1 MAELGNT
8 ISRLSTSVSL
18 FVLPKTLDAT
28 TLNNPAALLAL
39 AQQSAKI
46 GGVQSFT
53 QTQRRNTDFRF
64 ELDSDKQG
72 KPVERLPRTVDEYSL
87 HADRVMLYQSD
98 ALEALGISGDDIVN
112 NNAPIG
118 ILKQE
123 IAPAGSG
130 IPTKSTIFTG
140 VWIHSVGA
148 TYNINGGD
156 LRILGAVDFGY
167 TGSTVV
173 GEPA

>member
-1 MAELGNT
+1 LAELGST
-8 ISRLSTSVSL
+8 IARLSTSVSL
-18 FVLPKTLDAT
+18 FVLPQSLSAS
-28 TLNNPAALLAL
+28 TLNNPTALLAL
-39 AQQSAKI
+39 AQNSTKI
-46 GGVQSFT
+46 GAVQSFT

-64 ELDSDKQG
+64 ELDSDQQG

-87 HADRVMLYQSD
+87 HADRVMLYSSD
-98 ALEALGISGDDIVN
+98 VLEILGITADDIVN

-123 IAPAGSG
+123 VAPAGSG

-140 VWIHSVGA
+140 VWIHSVSA

-156 LRILGAVDFGY
+156 LRVMEGVDMGY
-167 TGSTVV
+167 TGSTVI

>member
-8 ISRLSTSVSL
+8 QARLSTSVSL
-18 FVLPKTLDAT
+18 FVLPKSLNST

-39 AQQSAKI
+39 ATSSTKI
-46 GGVQSFT
+46 GAVQSFT
-53 QTQRRNTDFRF
+53 QTQRRDADYRF

-72 KPVERLPRTVDEYSL
+72 KPTELLARTISEYSL
-87 HADRVMLYQSD
+87 RAQRVMLYQSD
-98 ALEALGISGDDIVN
+98 ALEILGISGDDIVN

-140 VWIHSVGA
+140 VLITSVGA
-148 TYNINGGD
+148 TYNISGGD
-156 LRILGAVDFGY
+156 LRVLEDVDMKY
-167 TGSTVV
+167 VSSVV
-173 GEPA
+173 IGEPA

>member
-1 MAELGNT
+1 LAELGNT
-8 ISRLSTSVSL
+8 QARLSTSVSL
-18 FVLPKTLDAT
+18 FVLPQNLDST
-28 TLNNPAALLAL
+28 TLNNPAALLSL
-39 AQQSAKI
+39 AQQSTKI
-46 GGVQSFT
+46 GAVQSFT

-64 ELDSDKQG
+64 ELDSDQQG
-72 KPVERLPRTVDEYSL
+72 LPVERLPRTVDEYSL
-87 HADRVMLYQSD
+87 HADRVMLYASD
-98 ALEALGISGDDIVN
+98 AFEILGISGDNIVN

-140 VWIHSVGA
+140 VYIHSVGA

-156 LRILGAVDFGY
+156 LRVLEAVDFGF
-167 TGSTVV
+167 TGLTVV

>member
-8 ISRLSTSVSL
+8 SARLSTSVSL
-18 FVLPKTLDAT
+18 FLLPQGLNST
-28 TLNNPAALLAL
+28 TLNNPAALLSL
-39 AQQSAKI
+39 AQQSTKLGSI
-46 GGVQSFT
+46 QSFT

-64 ELDSDKQG
+64 ELDSDQQG

-87 HADRVMLYQSD
+87 HADKVMLYVAD
-98 ALEALGISGDDIVN
+98 ALESLGISGDDIVN
-112 NNAPIG
+112 NNQPIA

-130 IPTKSTIFTG
+130 VPTKSTIFTG

-148 TYNINGGD
+148 TYNISGGD
-156 LRILGAVDFGY
+156 LRVLEAVDFGY

>member
-8 ISRLSTSVSL
+8 NARLSTSVSL
-18 FVLPKTLDAT
+18 FVLPKSLDQT
-28 TLNNPAALLAL
+28 TLNNPVALLAL
-39 AQQSAKI
+39 ATGSSKI
-46 GGVQSFT
+46 GAIQSFT

-72 KPVERLPRTVDEYSL
+72 KPVERLPRTVDEYSIK
-87 HADRVMLYQSD
+87 AQRVMLYVSD
-98 ALEALGISGDDIVN
+98 ALEVLGITGDDIVN

-130 IPTKSTIFTG
+130 VPTKSTIFTG

-148 TYNINGGD
+148 TYNISGGD
-156 LRILGAVDFGY
+156 LRVLEDVDFGY
-167 TGSTVV
+167 TGSTIV

>member
-8 ISRLSTSVSL
+8 NARLSTSVSL
-18 FVLPKTLDAT
+18 FVLPKSLDQT

-39 AQQSAKI
+39 ATGTSKI
-46 GGVQSFT
+46 GAIQSFT

-64 ELDSDKQG
+64 ELDSDKEG
-72 KPVERLPRTVDEYSL
+72 KPVERLPRTVDEYSIK
-87 HADRVMLYQSD
+87 AQRVMLYVSD
-98 ALEALGISGDDIVN
+98 ALEVLGITGDDIVN

-130 IPTKSTIFTG
+130 VPTKSTIFTG

-148 TYNINGGD
+148 TYNISGGD
-156 LRILGAVDFGY
+156 LRVLEDVDFGY
-167 TGSTVV
+167 TGSTIV

>member
-8 ISRLSTSVSL
+8 NARLSTSISL
-18 FVLPKTLDAT
+18 FALPKSLDQT

-39 AQQSAKI
+39 AQKSTKI
-46 GGVQSFT
+46 GAVQSFT

-64 ELDSDKQG
+64 ELDSDSQG
-72 KPVERLPRTVDEYSL
+72 KPVERLPRTVDEYSIR
-87 HADRVMLYQSD
+87 AQRVMLYVSD
-98 ALEALGISGDDIVN
+98 ALEVLGITGDDIVN

-130 IPTKSTIFTG
+130 VPTKSTIFTG

-148 TYNINGGD
+148 TYNISGGD
-156 LRILGAVDFGY
+156 LRVLEDVDFGY

>member
-8 ISRLSTSVSL
+8 QARLSTSVSL
-18 FVLPKTLDAT
+18 FILPQNLNAT
-28 TLNNPAALLAL
+28 TLNNPSALLSL
-39 AQQSAKI
+39 AQQSTKI
-46 GGVQSFT
+46 GAVQSFT
-53 QTQRRNTDFRF
+53 QTQRRDADFRF

-72 KPVERLPRTVDEYSL
+72 KPVELLPRTVSDYSL
-87 HADRVMLYQSD
+87 RAQRVMLYSSD
-98 ALEALGISGDDIVN
+98 ALEILGITADDIVN
-112 NNAPIG
+112 NNQPIG

-123 IAPAGSG
+123 ISPAGSG

-140 VWIHSVGA
+140 VLITSVGA
-148 TYNINGGD
+148 TYNISGGD
-156 LRILGAVDFGY
+156 LRVLEDVDMKY

>member
-8 ISRLSTSVSL
+8 QARLSTSVSL
-18 FVLPKTLDAT
+18 FVLPKSLNST

-39 AQQSAKI
+39 ATSSTKI
-46 GGVQSFT
+46 GAVQSFT
-53 QTQRRNTDFRF
+53 QTQRRDADFRF
-64 ELDSDKQG
+64 ELDSDTQG
-72 KPVERLPRTVDEYSL
+72 KPTELLPRTVSEY
-87 HADRVMLYQSD
+87 AIRAQRVMLYSSD
-98 ALEALGISGDDIVN
+98 ALEILGVSADDIVN
-112 NNAPIG
+112 NNAPLG

-140 VWIHSVGA
+140 VWIVSVGA
-148 TYNINGGD
+148 TYNISGGD
-156 LRILGAVDFGY
+156 LRVLEDVDMKY
-167 TGSTVV
+167 TGSTVI